1 MVGLYISVATLEF
14 KRRKRDSKEIDL
26 NYLKTT
32 IMSESK
38 ALRHIYIVGAQNTG
52 KTTLVNALEAAFAK
66 NTSEI
71 QPRVIKEVARNVLI
85 KHQFTAEDIKTSPSR
100 AFQLQELILKAQ
112 FDAEREVL
120 EREGWFISDR
130 SAIDPIVYARK
141 YVTEEASIQL
151 RQSMEWLQ
159 LKERMKD
166 SVVIVCQAGADW
178 LLDDGVRL
186 MPENRLFCSCL
197 DEWGLDYE
205 VLPWTLMD
213 IDKRVDFVLQSWSSR
228 GK

>member
-1 MVGLYISVATLEF
+1 MA
-14 KRRKRDSKEIDL
+14 D
-26 NYLKTT
+26 
-32 IMSESK
+32 SK

-52 KTTLVNALEAAFAK
+52 KTTLVNALKAAFAK

-85 KHQFTAEDIKTSPSR
+85 KHKFTAEDIKTSPSR

-186 MPENRLFCSCL
+186 MPENQEAWIEFHQLFCSCL

-205 VLPWTLMD
+205 VVPCTLID
-213 IDKRVDFVLQSWSSR
+213 IDKRVEFVLERWRSG
-228 GK
+228 GKQGRTSCSAEYKTLH